1 MIRRLLALIAALALP
16 SLVHAQGCGEQ
27 GVHVQILGSGGPS
40 LQSKRAATS
49 QLLWVQG
56 KARALVDAGGGT
68 ALRFSESGAAI
79 GDLDVVFF
87 THLRADHSAGFPA
100 LIHASL
106 IENRGRPLPLYGP
119 PGNRHAPSTVT
130 FVRDLFDP
138 ARGAWRHL
146 GDLVS
151 PLAKPPYRLDPHDVR
166 EKQQRLQVGRKGDD
180 DPVVAY
186 ANTNLRAL
194 AVATAHGQLPALAW
208 RIEAGGRS
216 IVFAGDIGS
225 VNDGLRRLAQGADLL
240 IAHNAAP
247 ETRSEAERAAY
258 LPPSAIGRLA
268 GEASVKQLVLTH
280 RTARTLGRED
290 ETTEN
295 IRRHYNGPLAF
306 ANDLDCFR
314 P

>member
-1 MIRRLLALIAALALP
+1 VIPRLLAFAAALLLPALA
-16 SLVHAQGCGEQ
+16 HAQGCGDR
-27 GVHVQILGSGGPS
+27 GVHVQVLGSGGPS
-40 LQSKRAATS
+40 LQGGRAATS
-49 QLLWVQG
+49 RLLWVEG
-56 KARALVDAGGGT
+56 RARALVDVGGGT
-68 ALRFSESGAAI
+68 ALRFGESGAAI

-106 IENRGRPLPLYGP
+106 TDRRDRPLPVYGP
-119 PGNRHAPSTVT
+119 PGNRYAPSTVT

-138 ARGAWRHL
+138 VRGVWRHL

-151 PLAKPPYRLDPHDVR
+151 PLARPPYRLDPHDVR
-166 EKQQRLQVGRKGDD
+166 EKPQRMQVGRKGNDE
-180 DPVVAY
+180 PVVAY

-194 AVATAHGQLPALAW
+194 AVPTAHGQLPALAW

-216 IVFAGDIGS
+216 IVLTGDSGT
-225 VNDGLRRLAQGADLL
+225 VTEGLRHLARGADLL

-247 ETRSEAERAAY
+247 EARDETERALY

-268 GEASVKQLVLTH
+268 SEAGVKQLVLAH

-295 IRRHYNGPLAF
+295 IRRHYGGPLAF